1 MAERLLARADVERLT
16 GFKRSAIYE
25 RVASGTFPA
34 PRRERGTGT
43 VRWLES
49 EVQAWIDAWIAA
61 SEVGGKADGGRAA
74 KVARAA

>member
-1 MAERLLARADVERLT
+1 METLLTLEAVMQRT

-25 RVASGTFPA
+25 RIKSGTFPA

-49 EVQAWIDAWIAA
+49 DIASWIAAWIAA
-61 SEVGGKADGGRAA
+61 SETGGTIVGSRLAKTKKAA
-74 KVARAA
+74 